1 MKELREAI
9 LKQGFGIGR
18 DIVKVDMFLNHRLD
32 IALLTNIGRAFH
44 DAFADETIDMILTVE
59 ASGIA
64 AAITTAQAFG
74 NVPVIFAKKS
84 KTTSTLNGDV
94 FEARVYSFTHRTENY
109 IRIAKNYLPEGS
121 RVLIIDD
128 FLANGEAAEGLA
140 EIVRQAKAHVAGI
153 GVCIEKAFQPGG
165 QRLRNE
171 GYRVVSL
178 ATVTGI
184 ENGKL
189 QLAETENEKE

>member
-1 MKELREAI
+1 MKELRDAI
-9 LKQGFGIGR
+9 AQQGFGIGH

-32 IALLTNIGRAFH
+32 IALLTNIGQAFH
-44 DAFADETIDMILTVE
+44 EAFADRPVDMILTIE

-74 NVPVIFAKKS
+74 NLPVIFAKKS
-84 KTTSTLNGDV
+84 KTTSTLNSDV
-94 FEARVYSFTHRTENY
+94 YEAKVYSFTHKTENY
-109 IRIAKNYLPEGS
+109 IRIAKNYLPKDAN
-121 RVLIIDD
+121 VLIIDD
-128 FLANGEAAEGLA
+128 FLANGEAAEGLT
-140 EIVRQAKAHVAGI
+140 EIVRQAGAKVAGI
-153 GVCIEKAFQPGG
+153 GVCIEKGFQAGG
-165 QRLRNE
+165 QKLRNE

-189 QLAETENEKE
+189 MLADPTED

>member
-1 MKELREAI
+1 MKELRDAI
-9 LKQGFGIGR
+9 LEQGFGIGH

-32 IALLTNIGRAFH
+32 IALLNHIGQAFH
-44 DAFADETIDMILTVE
+44 EAFADEQVDMILTIE

-74 NVPVIFAKKS
+74 DLPVIFAKKS
-84 KTTSTLNGDV
+84 KTTSTMNNDV
-94 FEARVYSFTHRTENY
+94 YEAKVYSFTHKTENY
-109 IRIAKNYLPEGS
+109 IRIAKSYLPSGVN
-121 RVLIIDD
+121 VLIIDD

-140 EIVRQAKAHVAGI
+140 ELVRQAGAHVAGI
-153 GVCIEKAFQPGG
+153 GVCIEKGFQAGG
-165 QRLRNE
+165 QKLRNE
-171 GYRVVSL
+171 GYKVVSL

-189 QLAETENEKE
+189 MLAGGEAQA

>member
-1 MKELREAI
+1 MKALRDAI
-9 LKQGFGIGR
+9 INQGFGIGH

-32 IALLTNIGRAFH
+32 IALLTDIGQAFH
-44 DAFADETIDMILTVE
+44 EAFMDEQVDMILTIE

-84 KTTSTLNGDV
+84 KTTSTLSSDV
-94 FEARVYSFTHRTENY
+94 YEARVYSFTHQTENY
-109 IRIAKNYLPEGS
+109 IRIAKNYLPGGA

-128 FLANGEAAEGLA
+128 FLANGEAAEGLT
-140 EIVRQAKAHVAGI
+140 EIVRQAGATVVGI
-153 GVCIEKAFQPGG
+153 GVCIEKGFQAGG

-171 GYRVVSL
+171 GYKVVSL

-184 ENGKL
+184 ENGVL
-189 QLAETENEKE
+189 QLADAEA

>member
-9 LKQGFGIGR
+9 LQQGFGIGQ

-32 IALLTNIGRAFH
+32 IELLTKIGQAFH
-44 DAFADETIDMILTVE
+44 EAFASEKVDMILTVE
-59 ASGIA
+59 SSGIA

-84 KTTSTLNGDV
+84 RTTSTLSSDV
-94 FEARVYSFTHRTENY
+94 YEAKVYSFTHQTDNY
-109 IRIAKNYLPEGS
+109 IRIAKNYLPVGS

-140 EIVRQAKAHVAGI
+140 EIVRQANAHVAGI
-153 GVCIEKAFQPGG
+153 GVCIEKGFQPGG

-171 GYRVVSL
+171 GYHVVSL

-189 QLAETENEKE
+189 RLAENDGD

>member
-1 MKELREAI
+1 MKALRDAI
-9 LKQGFGIGR
+9 LQQGFGIGH

-32 IALLTNIGRAFH
+32 IALLTDIGQAFH
-44 DAFADETIDMILTVE
+44 QAFADETVDMILTIE

-74 NVPVIFAKKS
+74 NKPVIFAKKS
-84 KTTSTLNGDV
+84 KTTSTLNSDV
-94 FEARVYSFTHRTENY
+94 YEARVYSFTHKTENF
-109 IRIAKNYLPEGS
+109 IRIAKNYLPAGV

-128 FLANGEAAEGLA
+128 FLANGEAAEGLT
-140 EIVRQAKAHVAGI
+140 EIVRQAGATVVGI
-153 GVCIEKAFQPGG
+153 GVCIEKGFQAGG

-184 ENGKL
+184 ENGVL
-189 QLAETENEKE
+189 QLAEPEA

>member
-9 LKQGFGIGR
+9 IRQGFGIGQ

-32 IALLTNIGRAFH
+32 IDLLTKIGHAFH
-44 DAFADETIDMILTVE
+44 AAFSDEPVDMILTVE

-84 KTTSTLNGDV
+84 RTTSTLNNDV
-94 FEARVYSFTHRTENY
+94 YEAKVYSFTHKTDNY
-109 IRIAKNYLPEGS
+109 IRIAKSYLPTGS

-140 EIVRQAKAHVAGI
+140 QIARQAGAHVSGI
-153 GVCIEKAFQPGG
+153 GICIEKGFQPGG

-171 GYRVVSL
+171 GFRVVSL

-189 QLAETENEKE
+189 CLADTDED

>member
-9 LKQGFGIGR
+9 QNQGFGIGQ

-32 IALLTNIGRAFH
+32 IALLTNIGKAFH
-44 DAFADETIDMILTVE
+44 EAFGDEKVDMILTVE

-64 AAITTAQAFG
+64 AAITTAQAFD

-84 KTTSTLNGDV
+84 KTTSTLNQDV
-94 FEARVYSFTHRTENY
+94 YEAKVYSFTHRTENY
-109 IRIAKNYLPEGS
+109 IRIAKNYLPPDAH
-121 RVLIIDD
+121 VLIIDD

-140 EIVRQAKAHVAGI
+140 AIVKQAGAHVAGI
-153 GVCIEKAFQPGG
+153 GICIEKGFQPGG

-171 GYRVVSL
+171 GYKVVSL
-178 ATVTGI
+178 AKVTGI

-189 QLAETENEKE
+189 HLADPEE